1 MWIDI
6 TPLKKNRDFR
16 FLYFGQFVSFFGTML
31 SLVALPYQVYHLTES
46 TFAVGMLGIAELIPL
61 LITAFIGG
69 ALSDVMDRRKL
80 LIRSEIAMSLGCLI
94 LVGNA
99 LLPEPHL
106 WVIFV
111 MAGLL
116 SGLSGLH
123 RPSLDAMIPRLVEHH
138 EIQAASVLS
147 SFRSTVGMIGGPAV
161 AGLCIAYLGIAW
173 TYVLDF
179 LTFVVSLCAL
189 MNVKSM
195 VPAGDAQP
203 PSLKSIQEAFR
214 YAISRPE
221 LLGTYIVDFTAMVVS
236 MPHALFPAIAQTM
249 GGNKILGW
257 LYSAPAIGALFVTV
271 LSGWTHK
278 VKRHGMAVVL
288 AASCWGLSIL
298 LVGFSPNIIFI
309 LLFLAFAGAADS
321 ISGIFRTTIWNQ
333 TIPDRIRGRMASLEM
348 LSYMSGPLL
357 GNAQA
362 GLMASLIG
370 TQPAIA
376 LGGGLCI
383 LGVVVSALLLP
394 GFWMYKKV
402 DPLIIPAKAGIQE

>member
-6 TPLKKNRDFR
+6 SPLKKNRDFR
-16 FLYFGQFVSFFGTML
+16 YLYFGQFVSFFGTML
-31 SLVALPYQVYHLTES
+31 SLVALPYQVYQLTES
-46 TFAVGMLGIAELIPL
+46 TLAVGMLGIVELIPL

-69 ALSDVMDRRKL
+69 ALSDVMDRKKL
-80 LIRSEIAMSLGCLI
+80 LVRSEIAMAIGCLI
-94 LVGNA
+94 LMGNA
-99 LLPEPHL
+99 LLPKPHL
-106 WVIFV
+106 WIIFV
-111 MAGLL
+111 MAGTL
-116 SGLSGLH
+116 SALSGLH
-123 RPSLDAMIPRLVEHH
+123 RPSLDAMFPRLVKHD
-138 EIQAASVLS
+138 EIQAASVLA
-147 SFRSTVGMIGGPAV
+147 SFKRTVGMIGGPAV

-179 LTFVVSLCAL
+179 LTFVISLLSL
-189 MNVKSM
+189 MNIKST
-195 VPAGDAQP
+195 VPSADAEP
-203 PSLKSIQEAFR
+203 PSLKSIVEAFR
-214 YAISRPE
+214 YAMSRPE

-236 MPHALFPAIAQTM
+236 MPNALFPAIAHTM

-271 LSGWTHK
+271 ISGWTHK

-288 AASCWGLSIL
+288 AASGWGLAIL
-298 LVGFSPNIIFI
+298 LVGLSPNIVFI
-309 LLFLAFAGAADS
+309 LIFLAFAGAADS
-321 ISGIFRTTIWNQ
+321 ISGIFRTTIWNE
-333 TIPDRIRGRMASLEM
+333 TIPDKIRGRMASLEM

-394 GFWMYKKV
+394 GFWLYKKMDSSV
-402 DPLIIPAKAGIQE
+402 IPTKAGIQE